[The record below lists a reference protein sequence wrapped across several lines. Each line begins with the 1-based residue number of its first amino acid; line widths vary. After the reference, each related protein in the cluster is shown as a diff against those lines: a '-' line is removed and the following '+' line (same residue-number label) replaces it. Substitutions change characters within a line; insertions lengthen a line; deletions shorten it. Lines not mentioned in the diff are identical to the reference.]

1 MGKENIIENL
11 FLDMSKP
18 VERMRALICSL
29 PERDIPLGHKFL
41 NERDFDSLKE
51 LIDSA
56 VYKVRK
62 NLKSD
67 NPKEEHLMVSLEDLS
82 RLKSE
87 VDIYIIQLEMP
98 ENGICGEDLDDCE
111 IEEEFY

>member
-1 MGKENIIENL
+1 
-11 FLDMSKP
+11 MSEP
-18 VERMRALICSL
+18 VKRMKVLMCSL

-56 VYKVRK
+56 IYKVRRS
-62 NLKSD
+62 LKSD
-67 NPKEEHLMVSLEDLS
+67 NPKEEYLKVKLEDLS

-87 VDIYIIQLEMP
+87 VDMYIVQLEIP
-98 ENGICGEDLDDCE
+98 EDDIYNEGFDDCE
-111 IEEEFY
+111 IEEEF

>member
-1 MGKENIIENL
+1 
-11 FLDMSKP
+11 MSKP
-18 VERMRALICSL
+18 VERIQALIGSL

-41 NERDFDSLKE
+41 SERDFDSLKE

-56 VYKVRK
+56 IYKVRRS
-62 NLKSD
+62 LKSD
-67 NPKEEHLMVSLEDLS
+67 NPREEYLKVSLEDLS

-87 VDIYIIQLEMP
+87 VDIYIVQLEIP
-98 ENGICGEDLDDCE
+98 EDGIYNEGFDDCE

>member
-1 MGKENIIENL
+1 
-11 FLDMSKP
+11 MSKP
-18 VERMRALICSL
+18 VERIQVLIGSL
-29 PERDIPLGHKFL
+29 PERDIPLGHEFL

-56 VYKVRK
+56 IYKVRRS
-62 NLKSD
+62 LKSD
-67 NPKEEHLMVSLEDLS
+67 NPKEEYLKVNLEDLG

-87 VDIYIIQLEMP
+87 VDMYIAQLGISEDDIYNE
-98 ENGICGEDLDDCE
+98 GFDDCE

>member
-1 MGKENIIENL
+1 
-11 FLDMSKP
+11 MSKP
-18 VERMRALICSL
+18 VERIQALIGSL

-56 VYKVRK
+56 IYKVRRS
-62 NLKSD
+62 LKSD
-67 NPKEEHLMVSLEDLS
+67 NPKEEYLKVSLEDLS

-87 VDIYIIQLEMP
+87 VDMYIVQLGILEDDIYNE
-98 ENGICGEDLDDCE
+98 GFDDCE

>member
-18 VERMRALICSL
+18 VERIKALMDAL

-41 NERDFDSLKE
+41 NSRDFDSLKE
-51 LIDSA
+51 LVDSA
-56 VYKVRK
+56 IYKVKRS
-62 NLKSD
+62 LFRSI
-67 NPKEEHLMVSLEDLS
+67 NPKEEYLKINLEDLN

-87 VDIYIIQLEMP
+87 VDTYVVQLELS
-98 ENGICGEDLDDCE
+98 EYNSDNDEFNGG
-111 IEEEFY
+111 YY

>member
-1 MGKENIIENL
+1 
-11 FLDMSKP
+11 MSKP
-18 VERMRALICSL
+18 VERIQALIGSL

-56 VYKVRK
+56 IYKVRRS
-62 NLKSD
+62 LKSD
-67 NPKEEHLMVSLEDLS
+67 NPREEYLKVSLEDLS

-87 VDIYIIQLEMP
+87 VDIYIVQLEIP
-98 ENGICGEDLDDCE
+98 EDGIYNEGFDDCE

>member
-1 MGKENIIENL
+1 
-11 FLDMSKP
+11 MSEP
-18 VERMRALICSL
+18 VERMKALMVSL
-29 PERDIPLGHKFL
+29 PERDVPLGHKFL

-56 VYKVRK
+56 IYKVRRS
-62 NLKSD
+62 LKSD
-67 NPKEEHLMVSLEDLS
+67 NPKEEYLKISLEDLS

-87 VDIYIIQLEMP
+87 VNMYIVQLGIP
-98 ENGICGEDLDDCE
+98 EDDTYEDFNDCE